1 MGSFTQKSIQR
12 NSLGSKLFI
21 MGDLKDIKKKLLA
34 KGKELIAAEKAKMD
48 EESKSAI
55 GDRIK
60 PLPSTDGLDD
70 EQLKQLARELH
81 AAIDKADEQRYDAI
95 YKVEKSKKET
105 EELANKHKEL
115 KSKIK
120 KPTLKRLK
128 MTPDEMFSTL
138 LAAK

>member
-1 MGSFTQKSIQR
+1 MGTE
-12 NSLGSKLFI
+12 
-21 MGDLKDIKKKLLA
+21 MGDLKDVKKQLLSKAKELLA
-34 KGKELIAAEKAKMD
+34 AEQKRIAD
-48 EESKSAI
+48 ESAAAI
-55 GDRIK
+55 ADRIK

-81 AAIDKADEQRYDAI
+81 AAIDKADEQRYDSI

-138 LAAK
+138 LSAK